1 MKNGLSTHRKFT
13 SENGVQP
20 NFRDNDNGLTEL
32 IVLWSYQKKIKIIID
47 QLIPSKILISSNFAQ
62 ENLIP
67 PKRNILCD
75 EYVPAKLDKRRESKI
90 APFQ

>member
-1 MKNGLSTHRKFT
+1 MASNQI
-13 SENGVQP
+13 SETMTMDSLNSLFYDP
-20 NFRDNDNGLTEL
+20 TKK
-32 IVLWSYQKKIKIIID
+32 KKIFIID

-75 EYVPAKLDKRRESKI
+75 EYVSAKLDKRRESKI